1 MKTAITMVIML
12 TTWSFPLYGAAD
24 EPPPVPAQEQPEVLT
39 SGPVHEAFAEPVN
52 LQVQGGLVAPIEP
65 PANIVEY
72 PPAERPAGSQYVW
85 VPGYWAW
92 DNDRHDY
99 IWVSACW
106 RAVPPNRYWVPGYWS
121 RAANG
126 WE

>member
-1 MKTAITMVIML
+1 MVIML